1 MKNVSIFKRSSSP
14 SYFVQYT
21 DHDGTRKCIST
32 RCTLKADAIRFLTN
46 LKATPKEPETKSR
59 SYSAFISD
67 FLSYAKTQYQPGT
80 VEIYQLAFS
89 SFQRTV
95 GTILMD
101 SITVRQVD
109 AWKTSMLSHRLPNGK
124 AYSPTYINILF
135 RSLKAAFNTAV
146 RWQAMKVNP
155 FLSCKSVP
163 ASGIKPASMTVADI
177 ERLIAGMPHGTL
189 RDFVIFA
196 INTGARRGEI
206 LSLRWDA
213 VDIERRFIV
222 IRSTDTF
229 KTKTGRD
236 RTIPLT
242 DGALSVLNRRHG
254 LASGNYVFHIRGR
267 PVNGNTITHRFKA
280 AARAAGLPE
289 SMHVHSLRHSCASL
303 LMQSGAS
310 ITAVKELLGHSTI
323 ATTQIYT
330 HNTTESLRRAIEK
343 IPTLRL

>member
-1 MKNVSIFKRSSSP
+1 MNNVSIFKRNRSSS
-14 SYFVQYT
+14 YIIQYT
-21 DHDGTRKCIST
+21 DEHGSRKQVST
-32 RCTLKADAIRFLTN
+32 RCTLKADAIHFLTN
-46 LKATPKEPETKSR
+46 LKAAPKEPETASR

-80 VEIYQLAFS
+80 VEIYELAFA
-89 SFQRTV
+89 SFQRSV
-95 GTILMD
+95 GSISMD

-146 RWQAMKVNP
+146 RWQAVKTNP
-155 FLSCKSVP
+155 FLSCKTVP
-163 ASGIKPASMTVADI
+163 ASGIKPAFMTVADI
-177 ERLIAGMPHGTL
+177 ERLLSGMPQGTL

-206 LSLRWDA
+206 LSLKWDA

-236 RTIPLT
+236 RTIPLNE
-242 DGALSVLNRRHG
+242 GALSVLVRRRG
-254 LASGNYVFHIRGR
+254 SASGAYVFHIRGR

-289 SMHVHSLRHSCASL
+289 SIHVHSLRHSCASL

-330 HNTTESLRRAIEK
+330 HNTTESLRREIEK
-343 IPTLRL
+343 IPPLSQ